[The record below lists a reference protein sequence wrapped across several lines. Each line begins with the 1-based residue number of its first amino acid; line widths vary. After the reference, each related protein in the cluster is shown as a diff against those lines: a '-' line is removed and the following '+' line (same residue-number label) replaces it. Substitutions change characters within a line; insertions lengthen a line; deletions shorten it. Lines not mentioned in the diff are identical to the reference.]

1 MSPHG
6 SIHPSLAAVFGH
18 SLNVSVPQFP
28 FFLFKADGNSLHPEG
43 LLRRFDELLL
53 QKAWPSAK
61 LGKL

>member
-1 MSPHG
+1 MSPRG

-18 SLNVSVPQFP
+18 SLDVSVPQFP

-43 LLRRFDELLL
+43 LLRRFNELRL